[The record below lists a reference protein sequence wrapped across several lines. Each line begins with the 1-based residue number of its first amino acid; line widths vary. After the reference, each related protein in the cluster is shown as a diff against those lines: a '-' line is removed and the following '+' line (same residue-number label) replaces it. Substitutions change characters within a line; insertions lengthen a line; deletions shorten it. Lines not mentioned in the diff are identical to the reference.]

1 MKKYIIGIIL
11 LCFALTACYDL
22 NLSPLDASSD
32 NNFWET
38 ESQLRGATYVCY
50 SIMQKDMLNFGEGCG
65 ESAMWGDPKNALNK
79 ISSGVYP
86 YTIQFPVSSWWNYF
100 YQNIFYCNK
109 FLENYKKANIS
120 ESVKEKYAAEIKVIR
135 ALDYFYLTS
144 LYGDVPLVTRVL
156 SPEDPEMTA
165 PRTPKQEV
173 IDYILNDLD
182 QAAAKLGEDI
192 PTGEN
197 SGRVNKWTALGLK
210 SRIALFNERWEIA
223 YQAAESVMK
232 SGKYE
237 LYNEGG
243 HSEAYY
249 NLFTVAAKETLII
262 KRP

>member
-100 YQNIFYCNK
+100 YQNIF
-109 FLENYKKANIS
+109 
-120 ESVKEKYAAEIKVIR
+120 
-135 ALDYFYLTS
+135 
-144 LYGDVPLVTRVL
+144 
-156 SPEDPEMTA
+156 
-165 PRTPKQEV
+165 
-173 IDYILNDLD
+173 
-182 QAAAKLGEDI
+182 
-192 PTGEN
+192 
-197 SGRVNKWTALGLK
+197 
-210 SRIALFNERWEIA
+210 
-223 YQAAESVMK
+223 
-232 SGKYE
+232 
-237 LYNEGG
+237 
-243 HSEAYY
+243 
-249 NLFTVAAKETLII
+249 
-262 KRP
+262 